1 MNINL
6 TEDMFEVLFQ
16 DFITKTAIRRE
27 QGLNMCG
34 PNNDPRFEL
43 YWDRNDQLSS
53 KTIDELIE
61 SVKEQKEIDFT
72 CALTNY
78 IYENWFDSID
88 DEYNDAK
95 YDTLRDFAEHY
106 DLDYDEL
113 SSEFSLAID
122 DTWNETVYFDLN
134 LETLLRHSYP
144 EDLTLYF
151 GTYWDDEAYAMNEW
165 VEEKPHITYL
175 RKSPLAWLA
184 RTQGYSIKDIFEN
197 KESVFCKRVREELF
211 SYRTDLDGMQLIA
224 VPNSNNWDAIT
235 DLAIHK
241 SGIIKAGTMF
251 GLFNRNNGSGCGLN
265 IITEKDI
272 KISPKSPLHE
282 VSIKE
287 THRWLDYSPKA
298 VYGSFS
304 RPDGEQLETTNRK

>member
-6 TEDMFEVLFQ
+6 TEDMFEVLFK
-16 DFITKTAIRRE
+16 DFIEKLAIRNE
-27 QGLNMCG
+27 HGLDMRG

-43 YWDRNDQLSS
+43 YWDRNDALSS
-53 KTIDELIE
+53 DTITELIE
-61 SVKEQKEIDFT
+61 SVKEQKEVDFI

-78 IYENWFDSID
+78 IYENWYDSID
-88 DEYNDAK
+88 DDYNDAK
-95 YDTLRDFAEHY
+95 YDTLRAFAEHY
-106 DLDYDEL
+106 DLNYDEL

-144 EDLTLYF
+144 EDLVLYF

-165 VEEKPHITYL
+165 IEEKPRITYL
-175 RKSPLAWLA
+175 HKSPLAWLA

-211 SYRTDLDGMQLIA
+211 SYRTNLDGMQLIA

-241 SGIIKAGTMF
+241 EGIIKAGTMF

-287 THRWLDYSPKA
+287 AHRWLDYSPKA

-304 RPDGEQLETTNRK
+304 RPDDEQLETKNRK

>member
-1 MNINL
+1 MNILL
-6 TEDMFEVLFQ
+6 TADMFEVLFK
-16 DFITKTAIRRE
+16 DFIEKSAIRNE
-27 QGLNMCG
+27 HGLDMRG
-34 PNNDPRFEL
+34 PNSDPRFEL

-78 IYENWFDSID
+78 IYENWYDSID
-88 DEYNDAK
+88 DDYNDAK

-113 SSEFSLAID
+113 SATFDVTID
-122 DTWNETVYFDLN
+122 ETWQNTVYFDLN

-165 VEEKPHITYL
+165 VEEKPRITYL

-184 RTQGYSIKDIFEN
+184 RTQGYTIDDIFNN
-197 KESVFCKRVREELF
+197 KESEFCKQVYSELF
-211 SYRTDLDGMQLIA
+211 HYRTILDGMQLIA
-224 VPNSNNWDAIT
+224 IPNSNNWDAIT

-251 GLFNRNNGSGCGLN
+251 GLFNRNNGSGCSLN

-287 THRWLDYSPKA
+287 AHRWLDYSPKA

-304 RPDGEQLETTNRK
+304 RPDSEQLETIQRK

>member
-1 MNINL
+1 MNILL
-6 TEDMFEVLFQ
+6 TANMFEVLFK
-16 DFITKTAIRRE
+16 DFIEKSAIHNE
-27 QGLNMCG
+27 HGLDMRG

-43 YWDRNDQLSS
+43 YWDRNDALSND
-53 KTIDELIE
+53 TITELIE
-61 SVKEQKEIDFT
+61 SVKEQKEVDFI

-78 IYENWFDSID
+78 IYENWYDSID
-88 DEYNDAK
+88 DDYNDAK
-95 YDTLRDFAEHY
+95 YDTLRAFAEHY
-106 DLDYDEL
+106 DLNYDEL

-144 EDLTLYF
+144 EDLVLYF

-165 VEEKPHITYL
+165 IEEKPRITYL
-175 RKSPLAWLA
+175 HKSPLAWLA

-211 SYRTDLDGMQLIA
+211 SYRTNLDGMQLIA

-241 SGIIKAGTMF
+241 EGIIKAGTMF

-287 THRWLDYSPKA
+287 AHRWLDYSPKA

-304 RPDGEQLETTNRK
+304 RPDDEQLETKNRK

>member
-1 MNINL
+1 MNILL
-6 TEDMFEVLFQ
+6 TADMFEILFK
-16 DFITKTAIRRE
+16 DFIEKSAIRNE
-27 QGLNMCG
+27 HGLDMRG
-34 PNNDPRFEL
+34 PNNDPCFEL
-43 YWDRNDQLSS
+43 YWDRNDALSS
-53 KTIDELIE
+53 DTITELIE
-61 SVKEQKEIDFT
+61 DVKEQKEVDFI

-78 IYENWFDSID
+78 IYENWYDSID
-88 DEYNDAK
+88 DDYNDAK
-95 YDTLRDFAEHY
+95 YDTLRDFAEYY
-106 DLDYDEL
+106 DLDYNEL
-113 SSEFSLAID
+113 SATFDVTID
-122 DTWNETVYFDLN
+122 ETWQDTVYFDLN

-165 VEEKPHITYL
+165 VEEKPRITYL

-241 SGIIKAGTMF
+241 EGVIKAGTMF

-287 THRWLDYSPKA
+287 AHRWLDYSPKA

-304 RPDGEQLETTNRK
+304 RPDGEQLETVQRK

>member
-16 DFITKTAIRRE
+16 DFITKTAIRKE
-27 QGLNMCG
+27 HGLDING

-43 YWDRNDQLSS
+43 FWDYRDQLSS
-53 KTIDELIE
+53 DTLDEIIE
-61 SVKEQKEIDFT
+61 DAKKEPEIGF
-72 CALTNY
+72 LGHITNY
-78 IYENWFDSID
+78 IYDHWFDSID
-88 DEYNDAK
+88 DDYNDAK
-95 YDTLRDFAEHY
+95 YDTLRDFAEQY
-106 DLDYDEL
+106 DLDYAEL

-151 GTYWDDEAYAMNEW
+151 GTYWDDESYAMNEW
-165 VEEKPHITYL
+165 VEEKPRITYL

-241 SGIIKAGTMF
+241 EGIIKAGTMF
-251 GLFNRNNGSGCGLN
+251 GLFDRNNGSGYGLN

-287 THRWLDYSPKA
+287 AHRWLDYSPKA

-304 RPDGEQLETTNRK
+304 RPDGEQLETVQRK

>member
-6 TEDMFEVLFQ
+6 TEDMFEVLFK
-16 DFITKTAIRRE
+16 DFIEKLAIRNE
-27 QGLNMCG
+27 HGLDMRG

-43 YWDRNDQLSS
+43 YWDRSDQLSN
-53 KTIDELIE
+53 KTIDELTE
-61 SVKEQKEIDFT
+61 SVKDQKEIDFI

-78 IYENWFDSID
+78 IYDHWYDSV
-88 DEYNDAK
+88 DESYSDAK
-95 YDTLRDFAEHY
+95 YDTLRAFAEHY

-113 SSEFSLAID
+113 SETFDVTID
-122 DTWNETVYFDLN
+122 ETWRETVYFDLN
-134 LETLLRHSYP
+134 LETLLRHSRP

-165 VEEKPHITYL
+165 IEEKPRITYL

-184 RTQGYSIKDIFEN
+184 RTQGYTIKDIFEN

-211 SYRTDLDGMQLIA
+211 SYRTNLNGMQLIA
-224 VPNSNNWDAIT
+224 LPNSTDWDAIT

-282 VSIKE
+282 VSIKQS
-287 THRWLDYSPKA
+287 TLWLNYSPNT
-298 VYGSFS
+298 VYGPIS
-304 RPDGEQLETTNRK
+304 RPDSEQLETTKRK

>member
-1 MNINL
+1 MNILL
-6 TEDMFEVLFQ
+6 TADMFEVLFK
-16 DFITKTAIRRE
+16 DFIEKSAIRNE
-27 QGLNMCG
+27 HGLDMCG

-43 YWDRNDQLSS
+43 YWDRNDALPSD
-53 KTIDELIE
+53 TITELIE
-61 SVKEQKEIDFT
+61 SVKEQKEIDFMS
-72 CALTNY
+72 ALTNY
-78 IYENWFDSID
+78 IYENWYDSID
-88 DEYNDAK
+88 DDYNDAK

-113 SSEFSLAID
+113 STTFDVTID
-122 DTWNETVYFDLN
+122 ETWQDTVYFDLN

-144 EDLTLYF
+144 EDLSLYF

-165 VEEKPHITYL
+165 VEEKPRITYL

-184 RTQGYSIKDIFEN
+184 RTQGYTIDDIFNN
-197 KESVFCKRVREELF
+197 KESEFCKQVYSELF
-211 SYRTDLDGMQLIA
+211 HYRTDLDGMQLIA
-224 VPNSNNWDAIT
+224 LPNSNNWDAIT

-287 THRWLDYSPKA
+287 STLWLNYSPKA
-298 VYGSFS
+298 VYGPIS
-304 RPDGEQLETTNRK
+304 RPNEEQLESIQRK